1 MPDPIKMVIMD
12 RELLFVQTILSSE
25 MISHGFPLVYKGP
38 LNHETMKFFTK
49 MAEEKIANRCKD
61 VSVQRKVFH
70 VMVEMLQNIIRH
82 SAESDDWGNGN
93 GIFVIGERSDF
104 YYVITGNIIQSKYV
118 RDLEEEI
125 EMLNNL
131 DHKDLNAL
139 HKKQIQTGSLSL
151 KGGAGLGLI
160 DIIRKT
166 GEKYAYQFIRLDE
179 NYHFFVLK
187 ATINTVSETV
197 EKAN

>member
-1 MPDPIKMVIMD
+1 MF
-12 RELLFVQTILSSE
+12 LQTILSSE

-49 MAEEKIANRCKD
+49 MAEEKIAITCND
-61 VSVQRKVFH
+61 ASVQRKVFH

-82 SAESDDWGNGN
+82 SAGPDNTGSGN
-93 GIFVIGERSDF
+93 GIFVIGEGADF
-104 YYVITGNIIQSKYV
+104 FYVITGNIILSKHV
-118 RDLEEEI
+118 RELEEEI
-125 EMLNNL
+125 EMLNTL
-131 DHKDLNAL
+131 DRKDLNAL

-179 NYHFFVLK
+179 NHHFFVLK
-187 ATINTVSETV
+187 STVSKNSQST
-197 EKAN
+197 NNN